1 MNVSR
6 VALMRCIIRGAR
18 ENNSTDPK
26 AALKAI
32 LKSRFASE
40 VTNGTTI
47 VSTSSDGHAVSFALP
62 DNLAPAEVMVL
73 VEEALTWLEA
83 QLEADVTNSTKLPR
97 AIHRLRASFDK
108 AAI

>member
-6 VALMRCIIRGAR
+6 VALMRCIIRGVR
-18 ENNSTDPK
+18 ENNPADSK

-40 VTNGTTI
+40 VTIETTI
-47 VSTSSDGHAVSFALP
+47 VSTSSDEHAVAIALP

-73 VEEALTWLEA
+73 VEEAPTWLEA
-83 QLEADVTNSTKLPR
+83 QPEADVTNPAKLPR
-97 AIHRLRASFDK
+97 AIYRLRVV
-108 AAI
+108 

>member
-18 ENNSTDPK
+18 ENNPADPK

-83 QLEADVTNSTKLPR
+83 QPDADVTNPAKLPR
-97 AIHRLRASFDK
+97 TIHRLRVSFGK
-108 AAI
+108 AGI